1 MTLETKINQHETRG
15 AAASRR
21 ERESETYLRRLA
33 AGRTPSIKCRTRAG
47 GGRSRRWWKQ
57 MISRWRTTE
66 TTGVAAA
73 TTPRDAAAAPES
85 DSSADGV
92 RDCVPS
98 PAEPKFE
105 RLRACFAGAEK
116 GCSSRGS
123 LRTGADRRMA
133 RWTTWR
139 HLTQGTQ
146 GEQFTAGMHRIFFRF
161 LRQTS

>member
-85 DSSADGV
+85 DSSQDGV
-92 RDCVPS
+92 GIVCPVQPS
-98 PAEPKFE
+98 
-105 RLRACFAGAEK
+105 R
-116 GCSSRGS
+116 S
-123 LRTGADRRMA
+123 LRGCGLVLQEPRRGARAEEACARERIRGDRRMA

-139 HLTQGTQ
+139 HLT
-146 GEQFTAGMHRIFFRF
+146 
-161 LRQTS
+161 